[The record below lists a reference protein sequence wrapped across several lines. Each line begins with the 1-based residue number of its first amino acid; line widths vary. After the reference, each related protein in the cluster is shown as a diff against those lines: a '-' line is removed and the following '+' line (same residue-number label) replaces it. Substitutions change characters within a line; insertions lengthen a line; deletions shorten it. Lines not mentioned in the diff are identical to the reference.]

1 VNADRCCLV
10 TSGAMGQNKAGKRI
24 AEGDPHPASFL
35 RRSLDLTAK
44 VIPVAILAVLPKCP
58 ACLAAYV
65 ALGTGI
71 GLSLTA
77 ATYLRLSLIVACVAS
92 VIFFVAKMIRPKL
105 HRIWISA

>member
-1 VNADRCCLV
+1 MERN
-10 TSGAMGQNKAGKRI
+10 QAGERI
-24 AEGDPHPASFL
+24 GERGPLRPPFP

-44 VIPVAILAVLPKCP
+44 IIPVAILAVLPKCP

-92 VIFFVAKMIRPKL
+92 LMFFVAKMMLPRLRRLKP
-105 HRIWISA
+105 

>member
-1 VNADRCCLV
+1 
-10 TSGAMGQNKAGKRI
+10 MEQNKAGERI
-24 AEGDPHPASFL
+24 AEGDPQPPSFL
-35 RRSLDLTAK
+35 RRFLDVTAK

-77 ATYLRLSLIVACVAS
+77 ATYLRLSLVVACVAS
-92 VIFFVAKMIRPKL
+92 LFFFVARMIRPKL
-105 HRIWISA
+105 HRIRISA